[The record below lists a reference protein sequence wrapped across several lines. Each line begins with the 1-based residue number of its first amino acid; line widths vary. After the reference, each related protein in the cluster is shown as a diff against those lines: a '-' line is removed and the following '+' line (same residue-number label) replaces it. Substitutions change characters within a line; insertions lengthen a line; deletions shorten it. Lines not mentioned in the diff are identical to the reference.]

1 MKSISIVEHTVIN
14 HSGFVGEHTIQLV
27 PNKTTVIFGVNGAGK
42 TSLLNALYGSVMIYL
57 SRIIAINSANINL
70 SKTSVSIGKSETDI
84 YSKFLIKENKV
95 KEAFLIGVNI
105 SVNGSIRPKLENGVS
120 KYLTQ
125 FKDTFDKGEVLPLF
139 RYFQTEKG
147 IDKNKSSITNISFG
161 KLENRDAGYE
171 NHHDTNFSIDKI
183 VSFLINQ
190 INIEHQEKVDRK
202 NFNYTT
208 PLNQYIK
215 ETLNLFTK
223 TLYGTDVELSVKA
236 SKYSSGQ
243 SLQIKKRDKTL
254 EFIQLSSGEKYVF
267 AMVLE
272 LIYRN
277 VLLNPNATDL
287 RNTPGI
293 VLIDEVENHLHP
305 RWQLTIIKAL
315 EACFPKVQFIVSSHS
330 DVIATSVRKEQIIAL
345 NDFEVIP
352 SSELKDVYSGTAN
365 EALEN
370 ILFSDNH
377 ISDFETE
384 KKEISRLLNK
394 YQFDLAAEKLENVKS
409 KVGDVKWIKD
419 FERRIMFARL

>member
-1 MKSISIVEHTVIN
+1 
-14 HSGFVGEHTIQLV
+14 
-27 PNKTTVIFGVNGAGK
+27 
-42 TSLLNALYGSVMIYL
+42 
-57 SRIIAINSANINL
+57 
-70 SKTSVSIGKSETDI
+70 
-84 YSKFLIKENKV
+84 
-95 KEAFLIGVNI
+95 
-105 SVNGSIRPKLENGVS
+105 
-120 KYLTQ
+120 
-125 FKDTFDKGEVLPLF
+125 
-139 RYFQTEKG
+139 
-147 IDKNKSSITNISFG
+147 
-161 KLENRDAGYE
+161 
-171 NHHDTNFSIDKI
+171 
-183 VSFLINQ
+183 LINQ
-190 INIEHQEKVDRK
+190 INIENQEKVDKK

-215 ETLNLFTK
+215 STLNLFTK
-223 TLYGTDVELSVKA
+223 ILYNADVELSVKG

-243 SLQIKKRDKTL
+243 SLQIKKGDKTL

-277 VLLNPNATDL
+277 VLLNSNATDL

-293 VLIDEVENHLHP
+293 VLIDEIENHLHP

-315 EACFPKVQFIVSSHS
+315 ETCFPKVQFIVSSHS
-330 DVIATSVRKEQIIAL
+330 DLIATSVRKEQIIAL

-352 SSELKDVYSGTAN
+352 SAELKDVYSGTAN

-377 ISDFETE
+377 ISDFDTE
-384 KKEISRLLNK
+384 KTEISRLLNK

-419 FERRIMFARL
+419 FERRITFAT

>member
-1 MKSISIVEHTVIN
+1 MKSISIIEHTVIH
-14 HSGFVGEHTIQLV
+14 HSGFVGEHKIELV

-42 TSLLNALYGSVMIYL
+42 TSLLNSLYGSVMIYI
-57 SRIIAINSANINL
+57 SNIVGFVSANINL
-70 SKTSVSIGKSETDI
+70 SNVTVSIGKSQTDI
-84 YSKFLIKENKV
+84 FSKFLLEENNSI
-95 KEAFLIGVNI
+95 EEFLIGINI
-105 SVNGSIRPKLENGVS
+105 SISGSVGRNNKTQIP
-120 KYLTQ
+120 YLAR
-125 FKDTFDKGEVLPLF
+125 FKKTFDNGEVLPLF

-147 IDKNKSSITNISFG
+147 IDKNKTSITNISFG
-161 KLENRDAGYE
+161 KLENRNIGYE
-171 NHHDTNFSIDKI
+171 NHFDTTLSIDKV

-190 INIEHQEKVDRK
+190 INIENQEKIDRK

-215 ETLNLFTK
+215 TTLNLFTK
-223 TLYGTDVELSVKA
+223 TLYNADVELSVKA

-243 SLQIKKRDKTL
+243 SLQIKKGDKTL

-277 VLLNPNATDL
+277 VLLNPNSTDL
-287 RNTPGI
+287 RDTPGI

-315 EACFPKVQFIVSSHS
+315 ETCFPKIQFIVSSHS
-330 DVIATSVRKEQIIAL
+330 DLIATSVRKEQIIAL

-352 SSELKDVYSGTAN
+352 SESLKDVYAGTAN

-377 ISDFETE
+377 ISDFDTE
-384 KKEISRLLNK
+384 KKEISRLLNQ
-394 YQFDLAAEKLENVKS
+394 YQFDLATEKLENVKS

-419 FERRIMFARL
+419 FERRITFARL